1 MNKLNQLLMGT
12 TTLLLTAVMLTSC
25 GGGTSSNTGR
35 GTSSNTGGGTSSN
48 TGDGTSSNTSSTGG
62 TKITP
67 PPQRSDY
74 TSQCNTSGGN
84 VDFACV
90 TTQTSK
96 WQQDL
101 NQWQRSITGSS
112 GGNTDININ
121 LRRQNAQ
128 DTYTDCVR
136 FGADNCDL
144 DLRGVP

>member
-35 GTSSNTGGGTSSN
+35 GTSSNTGGGK
-48 TGDGTSSNTSSTGG
+48 SSNTSSTGE
-62 TKITP
+62 TTPVTPITSNTTP
-67 PPQRSDY
+67 KPQP
-74 TSQCNTSGGN
+74 Q
-84 VDFACV
+84 
-90 TTQTSK
+90 
-96 WQQDL
+96 
-101 NQWQRSITGSS
+101 
-112 GGNTDININ
+112 NIN